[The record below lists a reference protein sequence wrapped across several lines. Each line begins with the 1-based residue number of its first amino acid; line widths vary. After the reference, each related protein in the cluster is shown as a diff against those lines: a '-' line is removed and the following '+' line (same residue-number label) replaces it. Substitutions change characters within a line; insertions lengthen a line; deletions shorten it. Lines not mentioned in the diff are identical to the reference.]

1 MRLVDTAAEQ
11 GLLERLLEKSKPP
24 LPAEDAGRDYLLNTP
39 FRYLS
44 PWPSRFRRVGE
55 TGIWYGAQRIETA
68 CAEVGY
74 WRWRFL
80 MDSDGL
86 RERSLFV
93 EFTVFQARID
103 GTAVDLTQPPWV
115 RARPLWTHPSDYTA
129 CQALAKAARARE
141 VRWIHYASV
150 RDPEQGICGAALD
163 PRALSLPRATVQQTW
178 AARVQRDVVAFSHG
192 RDTLEFEPLRW
203 EMTA

>member
-11 GLLERLLEKSKPP
+11 ALLERLLEGSKPP
-24 LPAEDAGRDYLLNTP
+24 LPAARAGSEYLLNTP

-55 TGIWYGAQRIETA
+55 AGIWYGAQRIDTA

-86 RERSLFV
+86 RGQALHV
-93 EFTVFQARID
+93 EFTVFLARID
-103 GTAVDLTQPPWV
+103 GQAVDLTQLPWS
-115 RARPLWTHPSDYTA
+115 RASALWSDPSDYA
-129 CQALAKAARARE
+129 ECQALAGAARERD
-141 VRWIHYASV
+141 VWWIRYLSV
-150 RDPEQGICGAALD
+150 RDPKHGICGAALD
-163 PRALSLPRATVQQTW
+163 PHALTLPRATVQQTW
-178 AARVQRDVVAFSHG
+178 AARVQRGRVSFSHG
-192 RDTLEFEPLRW
+192 NDALEFDASRW
-203 EMTA
+203 K